1 MEFKPKSEKD
11 IQSALLLPKGDYD
24 FQVLEAQD
32 TVSKSKNAMIK
43 INIGI
48 FQGDAMTRRL
58 FDYLVPSME
67 AKLRHFCD
75 TCGILAAYEAGTLS
89 AEDCKGR
96 SGRVRLIIEEDE
108 TGKYDP
114 KNVVK
119 DYICRAAKP
128 LAGAVAPVGVAPKLG
143 EALPGAKPE
152 DDDIPF

>member
-1 MEFKPKSEKD
+1 MMTFKPRSEEEVK
-11 IQSALLLPKGDYD
+11 AAMLAPKGDYD
-24 FQVLEAQD
+24 FQVLEAED
-32 TVSKSKNAMIK
+32 TVSKSGNAMIK

-48 FQGDAMTRRL
+48 FRGEAMSNRV
-58 FDYLVPSME
+58 FDYLMPAME

-96 SGRVRLIIEEDE
+96 SGRVKLIIEEDE

-119 DYICRAAKP
+119 DYICRGAKP
-128 LAGAVAPVGVAPKLG
+128 LAGAVAPVTQATNV
-143 EALPGAKPE
+143 PE
-152 DDDIPF
+152 LKDDSDVPF

>member
-1 MEFKPKSEKD
+1 MQFQPKSEKD
-11 IQSALLLPKGDYD
+11 VQAAMLAPKGDYD

-32 TVSKSKNAMIK
+32 TVSKTGNAMIK

-48 FQGDAMTRRL
+48 FRGEAMSNRV

-128 LAGAVAPVGVAPKLG
+128 LATTTAPAPDQI
-143 EALPGAKPE
+143 PGAE
-152 DDDIPF
+152 IDVPF